1 MAIRV
6 PINLASE
13 PFRRDRP
20 LVVGSAALAI
30 LLTLLL
36 VYQVFT
42 IVSER
47 RQAADIRVALAR
59 ETAQLQRVSAQQ
71 AKLNATLHRPE
82 NSEVLE
88 RSLFLNTLIE
98 RKGISWTKIFEDLG
112 KVMPYNVKLVSVR
125 LPEIDSNNQVLLD
138 MVVGAE
144 TVPPILEL
152 FKRLEDSPQ
161 FGNTNVQSSA
171 PPSQTDRFYRYHVTV
186 NYAQKL

>member
-98 RKGISWTKIFEDLG
+98 RKGISWTKIFSDLG
-112 KVMPYNVKLVSVR
+112 KTMPANVR
-125 LPEIDSNNQVLLD
+125 LMTIRPFVNKDNKVTLD
-138 MVVGAE
+138 MTIGAMTPVGVIDFLKA
-144 TVPPILEL
+144 LESSPL
-152 FKRLEDSPQ
+152 FE
-161 FGNTNVQSSA
+161 GVSA
-171 PPSQTDRFYRYHVTV
+171 PTYLAPSQAEPLYRARLTV